1 MGDQGRQGKVV
12 VTADDIA
19 LLPDIIKM
27 LQEDGKS
34 IQELYEYAEENYNE
48 ECMNSADE
56 CPDYLD
62 LPDILLYKQVYTWFI
77 YEKVIPSTGKTVVD
91 EFVSKFFDNTDYPVA
106 QRLLL
111 GKESIRGVF
120 IVRNSSHFPL
130 VILEHKDS
138 STEYLA
144 ISKTGDSKEARK
156 LFENNHVILAKIH
169 PYLNNRYYV
178 LDGIITELR
187 SVSEVRKSPFM
198 MFNPDMLLEGYE
210 KTEIKKFE
218 SILLKNQTTLQS
230 AMNKYPSF
238 WVDGMCKAIGID
250 TKRVTNKREKIREV
264 ISRLVS
270 GHAEDILKN
279 KFGDAQKQ
287 ILSIVLG
294 DGGISKFG
302 KLSRQFSSELRLFW
316 VEDPPKSDIGI
327 LRLHGFLIVGKM
339 ADKGRMN
346 KVALIPIELREIV
359 ANFLSERSE
368 SA

>member
-1 MGDQGRQGKVV
+1 M
-12 VTADDIA
+12 TEDDLA
-19 LLPDIIKM
+19 LLPGIMSM
-27 LQEDGKS
+27 LQEDS
-34 IQELYEYAEENYNE
+34 ENIQKLYEYAKENYDE
-48 ECMNSADE
+48 ECMNSAGE

-62 LPDILLYKQVYTWFI
+62 LPDTLFYKQVYTWFI
-77 YEKVIPSTGKTVVD
+77 YEKILPGTGKTVVD
-91 EFVSKFFDNTDYPVA
+91 EFVSKFFDDTDYPQA

-111 GKESIRGVF
+111 NKETIRGVF

-144 ISKTGDSKEARK
+144 ISRTGDSNESRR
-156 LFENNHVILAKIH
+156 LFANDNVIYAKIH

-178 LDGIITELR
+178 LDGIITDLR
-187 SVSEVRKSPFM
+187 SASEMRKSPFM
-198 MFNPDMLLEGYE
+198 MFNPDLLLEGYE
-210 KTEIKKFE
+210 KGQVKRFE

-250 TKRVTNKREKIREV
+250 IKRVTNKREKIREV

-270 GHAEDILKN
+270 GRAEDILKN

-302 KLSRQFSSELRLFW
+302 KLSKQFSSELRLFW
-316 VEDPPKSDIGI
+316 NEDPPKSDIGI
-327 LRLHGFLIVGKM
+327 LRLYGFLIVGKM
-339 ADKGRMN
+339 ADKGRLN
-346 KVALIPIELREIV
+346 KVALIPIELRGIV
-359 ANFLSERSE
+359 AKFINERSG
-368 SA
+368 SV